1 VSLSKSQDKEIR
13 LRVASA
19 LHNLIEDDNIA
30 LRIAQ
35 DFGVTMFVAMSDI
48 KDMDIQHLIERSLTR
63 LAREI
68 EPEDTP
74 IVQEETFVIEDDEKD
89 L

>member
-1 VSLSKSQDKEIR
+1 
-13 LRVASA
+13 
-19 LHNLIEDDNIA
+19 

-48 KDMDIQHLIERSLTR
+48 KDMDIQHLVERSLTR
-63 LAREI
+63 LARETV
-68 EPEDTP
+68 EPEETP
-74 IVQEETFVIEDDEKD
+74 IVQEETFIIEDDEKD